1 MNFAKNERMPRLDRA
16 AQAAAALA
24 AVLLTG
30 CRCGF
35 LGEQFLQRCPERACQ
50 CQRRS
55 IGQRSGA
62 EDPCCI
68 YLRFRYADGTS
79 EEFTL
84 EAQAGQTLAEAL
96 QEAGLISAEEAEA
109 GFVTEVNGVKAD
121 FNKDPVLVVSD
132 GCFRRGHD
140 GGHRGHPAAGWGMP
154 RPSPTQSKR
163 TSSREEDPA
172 PGFGWADGG
181 AAGGGQTGY
190 ERPAHIS
197 SR

>member
-1 MNFAKNERMPRLDRA
+1 MDCAAGSGCSGSCAAYRL
-16 AQAAAALA
+16 
-24 AVLLTG
+24 
-30 CRCGF
+30 RCGF

-68 YLRFRYADGTS
+68 YGLLCRWPS

-96 QEAGLISAEEAEA
+96 QAAGLISAEEAEA

-121 FNKDPVLVVSD
+121 FNKDQSWWCLTDASGEATTVGIGDIQLQD
-132 GCFRRGHD
+132 GDAYAF
-140 GGHRGHPAAGWGMP
+140 
-154 RPSPTQSKR
+154 TYTK
-163 TSSREEDPA
+163 
-172 PGFGWADGG
+172 
-181 AAGGGQTGY
+181 
-190 ERPAHIS
+190 
-197 SR
+197 

>member
-1 MNFAKNERMPRLDRA
+1 MNFAKNERMHAWTALL
-16 AQAAAALA
+16 AAAALA

-30 CRCGF
+30 CGAASSESSSSSAAQSEPASVSAAASDSAA
-35 LGEQFLQRCPERACQ
+35 EQKIHAAFTVC
-50 CQRRS
+50 
-55 IGQRSGA
+55 
-62 EDPCCI
+62 
-68 YLRFRYADGTS
+68 YADGTS

-140 GGHRGHPAAGWGMP
+140 GGHRGHPAAGWGCLCLHLHKVNGP
-154 RPSPTQSKR
+154 PAGKR
-163 TSSREEDPA
+163 SCA
-172 PGFGWADGG
+172 WLWLG
-181 AAGGGQTGY
+181 
-190 ERPAHIS
+190 
-197 SR
+197 